1 MRYAIPLF
9 ALVLLSTVYCTSE
22 PGEDLYT
29 ATPLP
34 ATTPTPSST
43 WMPVVSPMA
52 MSTESPKPQ
61 PTPPPQ
67 PGETPELPMTPES
80 LQMPTPIVGP
90 SQTATP
96 TVAPTATAALSP
108 NTYFGDG
115 TWRVRWDIPPDIYVA
130 PGGENCDWVRL
141 GGSDRTDEFVI
152 AEMPPTFV
160 AFGWNNLRQVV
171 VIDSSDSAFRTEDCG
186 QWRPLSESTTPVDTI
201 PDGIWVVDNEIP
213 IGTYASIGGDE
224 CQWVHFSGFD
234 WSTDSLLA
242 AVSNYGRQLVDLNS
256 PASTLLTV
264 GCGEWRPLSG
274 SITQVDPIPDGI
286 WVVGDEISPGVYA
299 SSGGKNCFWGRLQE
313 FDDYFTE
320 EGRGTGRQIVEI
332 EDGDRAFGTQGC
344 DGWSPLSESI
354 TPVEIIPDG
363 AWMVGQE
370 APPPPPPES
379 IHRQV
384 PTWVASG
391 EGLAAGWGPGT
402 ILGRLP
408 ARAGVRAD
416 S

>member
-1 MRYAIPLF
+1 M
-9 ALVLLSTVYCTSE
+9 TS
-22 PGEDLYT
+22 
-29 ATPLP
+29 
-34 ATTPTPSST
+34 
-43 WMPVVSPMA
+43 
-52 MSTESPKPQ
+52 
-61 PTPPPQ
+61 
-67 PGETPELPMTPES
+67 
-80 LQMPTPIVGP
+80 I
-90 SQTATP
+90 
-96 TVAPTATAALSP
+96 
-108 NTYFGDG
+108 
-115 TWRVRWDIPPDIYVA
+115 
-130 PGGENCDWVRL
+130 
-141 GGSDRTDEFVI
+141 
-152 AEMPPTFV
+152 
-160 AFGWNNLRQVV
+160 
-171 VIDSSDSAFRTEDCG
+171 
-186 QWRPLSESTTPVDTI
+186 
-201 PDGIWVVDNEIP
+201 
-213 IGTYASIGGDE
+213 
-224 CQWVHFSGFD
+224 
-234 WSTDSLLA
+234 
-242 AVSNYGRQLVDLNS
+242 S

-370 APPPPPPES
+370 VPPPPPPES

>member
-1 MRYAIPLF
+1 M
-9 ALVLLSTVYCTSE
+9 
-22 PGEDLYT
+22 
-29 ATPLP
+29 
-34 ATTPTPSST
+34 
-43 WMPVVSPMA
+43 
-52 MSTESPKPQ
+52 
-61 PTPPPQ
+61 
-67 PGETPELPMTPES
+67 
-80 LQMPTPIVGP
+80 
-90 SQTATP
+90 
-96 TVAPTATAALSP
+96 
-108 NTYFGDG
+108 
-115 TWRVRWDIPPDIYVA
+115 
-130 PGGENCDWVRL
+130 
-141 GGSDRTDEFVI
+141 
-152 AEMPPTFV
+152 
-160 AFGWNNLRQVV
+160 
-171 VIDSSDSAFRTEDCG
+171 
-186 QWRPLSESTTPVDTI
+186 
-201 PDGIWVVDNEIP
+201 
-213 IGTYASIGGDE
+213 
-224 CQWVHFSGFD
+224 
-234 WSTDSLLA
+234 
-242 AVSNYGRQLVDLNS
+242 
-256 PASTLLTV
+256 
-264 GCGEWRPLSG
+264 
-274 SITQVDPIPDGI
+274 DPIPDGI

-370 APPPPPPES
+370 VPPPPES